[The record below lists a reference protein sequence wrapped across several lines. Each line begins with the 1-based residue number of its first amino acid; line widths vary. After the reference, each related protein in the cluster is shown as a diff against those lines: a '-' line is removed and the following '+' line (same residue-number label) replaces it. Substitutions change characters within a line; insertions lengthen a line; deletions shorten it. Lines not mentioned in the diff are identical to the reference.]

1 MAHRLADG
9 DSIVLDRA
17 WSHIANCAAAF
28 RLLQLEEHA
37 FRMDSKFS
45 SLFELDRCSV

>member
-9 DSIVLDRA
+9 DSIVLDGT
-17 WSHIANCAAAF
+17 WSHVENCAVAV

-37 FRMDSKFS
+37 FRMDSKFP
-45 SLFELDRCSV
+45 LPLGLDNCSV